1 MHLLVP
7 FAGTVS
13 EAGRQALQTLALPQL
28 ERLLAQLSP
37 AQTFGTD
44 EFTMS
49 PPHELARAAA
59 MGWPLV
65 DGALPWAADLAV
77 RAGLPAGEHAWA
89 LLNPVHLHAGTDHVH
104 LTDPA
109 ELALD
114 EATSQALLE
123 AVRHLFESEGF
134 SLHFASARQWLATH
148 PLFDGLATASLD
160 RVVSRNVDPWL
171 PDHRQARLLRRLQ
184 NEVQMVF
191 YTHPLNEARE
201 SAGLPTVNSFWCSG
215 CGRLPPAASTPGVP
229 SGSTPTSDAP
239 VIDDRLR
246 APALGEDW
254 AAWCEAWRALD
265 AGPIADLLRSPAEA
279 RITLCGERLAR
290 RWEPAPRSMWQRLS
304 GSFQRTAAPHFLEP
318 L

>member
-37 AQTFGTD
+37 TQTLGTD

-49 PPHELARAAA
+49 PPHELAMAAA

-65 DGALPWAADLAV
+65 DGALPWAADIAA
-77 RAGLPAGEHAWA
+77 RAGLPADEQAWA
-89 LLNPVHLHAGTDHVH
+89 LLNPVHLHAGTDQVH

-114 EATSQALLE
+114 DATSQALLE

-134 SLHFASARQWLATH
+134 SLHWVSARQWLATH
-148 PLFDGLATASLD
+148 TIFDGLATASID

-191 YTHPLNEARE
+191 HTHPLNDHRE

-215 CGRLPPAASTPGVP
+215 CGRLSRGQVAA
-229 SGSTPTSDAP
+229 DAP
-239 VIDDRLR
+239 VVDDRLR

-254 AAWCEAWRALD
+254 TAWCEAWRALD
-265 AGPIADLLRSPAEA
+265 AGPVADLLRSPAEA

-290 RWEPAPRSMWQRLS
+290 RWEPAQRSMWQRLS

>member
-1 MHLLVP
+1 MHLIVP

-28 ERLLAQLSP
+28 ERLLAQLAP
-37 AQTFGTD
+37 AQTLGSD
-44 EFTMS
+44 EFSMS

-59 MGWPLV
+59 LGWPLV
-65 DGALPWAADLAV
+65 DGALPWGAELAM
-77 RAGLPAGEHAWA
+77 RAGLPTADLAWA
-89 LLNPVHLHAGTDHVH
+89 MLEPVHLHAGSDHVR

-109 ELALD
+109 GLALD
-114 EATSQALLE
+114 DATSQVLLE

-134 SLHFASARQWLATH
+134 QLHRASATQWLAAH
-148 PLFDGLATASLD
+148 PIFDGLATASLD

-171 PDHRQARLLRRLQ
+171 PDHGQARLLRRLQ

-191 YTHPLNEARE
+191 YTHPLNDQRE
-201 SAGLPTVNSFWCSG
+201 SAGLPTINSFWCSG
-215 CGRLPPAASTPGVP
+215 CGRLPRLDSATGALDSRLPAAE
-229 SGSTPTSDAP
+229 AP
-239 VIDDRLR
+239 VVDDRLR

-265 AGPIADLLRSPAEA
+265 AGPIAELLRSPGEA
-279 RITLCGERLAR
+279 RITLCGERIAR
-290 RWEPAPRSMWQRLS
+290 RWEPAPRSLWQRVA
-304 GSFQRTAAPHFLEP
+304 GSFQRTGAPHFLEP